1 MRIFGR
7 SWSAQSVQSSRPG
20 VQSGEVEG
28 LRARRGRQRGGCFG
42 VPIPRSQ
49 RGILPGGVRVKGTQ
63 RVRLQEGL
71 LSAEEAEMQ
80 ERGNKGR
87 RGSGERP
94 VRPIGCGQQRALR
107 LQTRQPESAV
117 YACVSGAE
125 LEESQDTARERWG
138 LSF

>member
-20 VQSGEVEG
+20 EVQSGEVEG
-28 LRARRGRQRGGCFG
+28 LRAQRGGCFG
-42 VPIPRSQ
+42 VPIPRFQ

-71 LSAEEAEMQ
+71 LSAEAAEMQ
-80 ERGNKGR
+80 ERGNKGGQR
-87 RGSGERP
+87 SGERP

-117 YACVSGAE
+117 CACVSGAE